1 MHNSSDIKA
10 ILAAGV
16 TSIHNFPV
24 DFSIIK
30 DKRNKYLCTIHKK
43 YTTNNTKFSEKTI
56 WLIA

>member
-1 MHNSSDIKA
+1 MHNSSEIKA

-43 YTTNNTKFSEKTI
+43 STTNIQNFRKK
-56 WLIA
+56 LIG